1 LISCAMPVS
10 ERFPLLVVDIGNTST
25 VLGLAEPE
33 AQSGKLQSGKFQGGE
48 FQGGELQLS
57 HTWRLRTNRE
67 LLPDDLA
74 LQLHS
79 LLNLSGRPPPVSAVL
94 SSVAPPL
101 GQNYSLALRQHF
113 GVEALEVSAQNL
125 PEVTVELDQ
134 PGSVGADR
142 LCNLYG
148 ADRYLTDPEYGSH
161 EYAVVVDFGTSTN
174 FDVIGQGRRFLGG
187 VLATG
192 AQVSADALFARAA
205 KLPRISLEAPL
216 TTIGK
221 NTVHALQS
229 GLVFGYAEMVDGLLR
244 RIRAELDAPAVTI
257 ATGGFAQTIRG
268 ICREIDHY
276 DETLTLRG
284 MVELWVSQTSSSG
297 SSSSGRG
304 E

>member
-1 LISCAMPVS
+1 MPAQFRPVQPRPVQA
-10 ERFPLLVVDIGNTST
+10 RFPLLAVDIGNTTT
-25 VLGLAEPE
+25 VLGLAEPDP
-33 AQSGKLQSGKFQGGE
+33 ST
-48 FQGGELQLS
+48 GELHLS

-74 LQLHS
+74 LQLFS
-79 LLNLSGRPPPVSAVL
+79 LLNLSGATPPGSAVL

-101 GQNYSLALRQHF
+101 GQNYLLALRQHF
-113 GVEALEVSAQNL
+113 AVEALEVSAENL
-125 PEVTVELDQ
+125 QGVSVELDQ
-134 PGSVGADR
+134 PGAVGADR
-142 LCNLYG
+142 LSNLYG
-148 ADRYLTDPEYGSH
+148 AGRYLGGLEGGF

-174 FDVIGQGRRFLGG
+174 FDVIGRGRRFLGG

-192 AQVSADALFARAA
+192 AQVSADALFSRAA
-205 KLPRISLEAPL
+205 KLPRIVLEAPQ
-216 TTIGK
+216 TVIGR

-257 ATGGFAQTIRG
+257 ATGGFARTIQG

-284 MVELWVSQTSSSG
+284 MVELWVSQNQVSSG
-297 SSSSGRG
+297 A
-304 E
+304 

>member
-1 LISCAMPVS
+1 MAAPKH
-10 ERFPLLVVDIGNTST
+10 RFPLLVVDIGNTST
-25 VLGLAEPE
+25 VLGLAEPSE
-33 AQSGKLQSGKFQGGE
+33 T
-48 FQGGELQLS
+48 GELHLT

-79 LLNLSGRPPPVSAVL
+79 LLNLSGTPPPGSAVL

-101 GQNYSLALRQHF
+101 GQNYLLALRQHF
-113 GVEALEVSAQNL
+113 AVEALEVSAKNL
-125 PEVTVELDQ
+125 PDVRVELDQ
-134 PGSVGADR
+134 PDAVGADR
-142 LCNLYG
+142 LCNLFG
-148 ADRYLTDPEYGSH
+148 AERYLTGH

-174 FDVIGQGRRFLGG
+174 FDVIGRGRRFIGG

-205 KLPRISLEAPL
+205 KLPRIVLEAPFSA
-216 TTIGK
+216 IGK

-244 RIRAELDAPAVTI
+244 RIRSELGSPAVTI
-257 ATGGFAQTIRG
+257 ATGGFARTIQG

-284 MVELWVSQTSSSG
+284 MVELWVSQTRSTV
-297 SSSSGRG
+297 
-304 E
+304 